1 MHVHQLQNEQ
11 FSLTL
16 LFLDIFLNTL
26 FSNTLSPNSSDKMA
40 AKF

>member
-11 FSLTL
+11 FYLTL

-26 FSNTLSPNSSDKMA
+26 FSNTLSPYSSLKEADN
-40 AKF
+40 F